1 MIETC
6 FFTCPQKGKM
16 LTIYFTEKEELSQD
30 FLNQFI
36 DSDVDRYVELILRK
50 DGKEI
55 LQTILKS
62 ELTVPAIIKEV
73 VDAMFGNN
81 LLEEVEIK

>member
-1 MIETC
+1 
-6 FFTCPQKGKM
+6 M

-81 LLEEVEIK
+81 LLEEVEIE